1 MPTTSDQQSNTAA
14 PIRFIVDE
22 PGIDT
27 EFGIK
32 GRGYSPD
39 NGQHFFVQNTTKGR
53 IFRLLD
59 AQRLYPL
66 LKPMFDQVYGG
77 PVETSLHWVDILD
90 KPDLV
95 LKSDLPDLS
104 IYALK
109 KDVPS
114 VDGFLKLS
122 DLAGYARLSDIPS
135 LDGYVKTS
143 DLPDMTAY
151 YTKTDTD
158 SKLSSK
164 ADVSSLNA
172 VKSTAESASSTA
184 SSAQEAS
191 QEAQSTASSASNTAS
206 SAYLL
211 ASSANSKVT
220 QLESRIDQIGKI
232 DSSNQYRNKLPSEYS
247 EGIFY
252 EIKNPNYIGI
262 YRSDMDSSAQPG
274 STAIVTTKKYGQMAR
289 QTAEVLDNQRPV
301 TFMRNGY
308 SNSWST
314 WESVTTW

>member
-191 QEAQSTASSASNTAS
+191 QEAQSTASLQVLQTQRRAPTYWPAQLTARS
-206 SAYLL
+206 HSWKVGLIRSVRLIHQINIAINYLL
-211 ASSANSKVT
+211 S
-220 QLESRIDQIGKI
+220 I
-232 DSSNQYRNKLPSEYS
+232 
-247 EGIFY
+247 
-252 EIKNPNYIGI
+252 
-262 YRSDMDSSAQPG
+262 
-274 STAIVTTKKYGQMAR
+274 
-289 QTAEVLDNQRPV
+289 QRV
-301 TFMRNGY
+301 FFMR
-308 SNSWST
+308 
-314 WESVTTW
+314 SVDCNK